1 MKKEEKTSDVKV
13 TVGGHEVVI
22 TERSAMA
29 LEDLPRDDFSVVREW
44 IAFVDTVAM
53 HLSLTGDYS
62 PSEAG
67 AKYAMQVVVDMKLF
81 LLSLTNEDYYE
92 HFL

>member
-1 MKKEEKTSDVKV
+1 MKENEKVPNVKV

-29 LEDLPRDDFSVVREW
+29 LEDLPRENFSVVREW
-44 IAFVDTVAM
+44 IAFVDSVGM
-53 HLSLTGDYS
+53 NLSLTGEYS
-62 PSEAG
+62 PSEEG

-81 LLSLTNEDYYE
+81 LLSLTDEDYYE
-92 HFL
+92 QFR